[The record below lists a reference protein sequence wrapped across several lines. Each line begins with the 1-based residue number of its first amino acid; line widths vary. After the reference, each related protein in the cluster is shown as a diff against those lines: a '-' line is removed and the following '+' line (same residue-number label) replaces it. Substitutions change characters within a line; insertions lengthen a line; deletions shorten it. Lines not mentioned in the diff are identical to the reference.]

1 MISILFFIKRHRLL
15 RTGQAPIY
23 VRVSANRA
31 YSEFGIGRGVDQ
43 EQWVTARGR
52 VKPVGSKNKAL
63 NAYLDKIEYDL
74 FSIAQ
79 TLQNEGKQVTAKAVT
94 YRYRGIDKPQIS
106 FIDLCEEHNRMQSE
120 LVGKTVAAGTAIRYQ
135 TSLNHLK
142 EFMQTQGKND
152 IYTDDITVEFLEKY
166 VHFLLVARK
175 QCNNTVVKYLKNIS
189 KIINIAIAH
198 GVMKNNP
205 IALLKLR
212 LEETKKDF
220 LTEEELHTMSQVKFE
235 NPRYDRIRDIFLFCC
250 YTGLA
255 YADVYSLTTKE
266 IVTGKEG
273 KQWIVKARTKTHSL
287 CNIPLLK
294 PAMQILERYA
304 DFAKAEGRLLP
315 VPSNQTMNDGL
326 KEIAELCGINKQ
338 LTTHCARHTFATT
351 VTLANNVSIENV
363 SQMLG
368 HSNIKM
374 TQHYAKVLNTSI
386 SRDMEK
392 VEAELSL

>member
-1 MISILFFIKRHRLL
+1 
-15 RTGQAPIY
+15 
-23 VRVSANRA
+23 
-31 YSEFGIGRGVDQ
+31 
-43 EQWVTARGR
+43 
-52 VKPVGSKNKAL
+52 
-63 NAYLDKIEYDL
+63 
-74 FSIAQ
+74 
-79 TLQNEGKQVTAKAVT
+79 
-94 YRYRGIDKPQIS
+94 
-106 FIDLCEEHNRMQSE
+106 
-120 LVGKTVAAGTAIRYQ
+120 
-135 TSLNHLK
+135 
-142 EFMQTQGKND
+142 
-152 IYTDDITVEFLEKY
+152 
-166 VHFLLVARK
+166 
-175 QCNNTVVKYLKNIS
+175 
-189 KIINIAIAH
+189 
-198 GVMKNNP
+198 
-205 IALLKLR
+205 
-212 LEETKKDF
+212 
-220 LTEEELHTMSQVKFE
+220 MSQAKFE

-294 PAMQILERYA
+294 PAIQILERYA

-315 VPSNQTMNDGL
+315 VPANQTMNDGL

>member
-74 FSIAQ
+74 FSITQ
-79 TLQNEGKQVTAKAVT
+79 TLQSEGKQVTAKAVT
-94 YRYRGIDKPQIS
+94 NRYRGFDKPQIS

-152 IYTDDITVEFLEKY
+152 IYTDDITV
-166 VHFLLVARK
+166 
-175 QCNNTVVKYLKNIS
+175 VKYLKNIS

-205 IALLKLR
+205 VALLKLR

-294 PAMQILERYA
+294 PAIQILERYA
-304 DFAKAEGRLLP
+304 DFAKAE
-315 VPSNQTMNDGL
+315 GL

>member
-79 TLQNEGKQVTAKAVT
+79 TLQSEGKQVTAKAVT
-94 YRYRGIDKPQIS
+94 NRYRGFDKPQIS

-166 VHFLLVARK
+166 VHFLLVTRK

-205 IALLKLR
+205 VALLKL
-212 LEETKKDF
+212 
-220 LTEEELHTMSQVKFE
+220 
-235 NPRYDRIRDIFLFCC
+235 
-250 YTGLA
+250 GL
-255 YADVYSLTTKE
+255 
-266 IVTGKEG
+266 
-273 KQWIVKARTKTHSL
+273 
-287 CNIPLLK
+287 
-294 PAMQILERYA
+294 
-304 DFAKAEGRLLP
+304 
-315 VPSNQTMNDGL
+315 
-326 KEIAELCGINKQ
+326 
-338 LTTHCARHTFATT
+338 
-351 VTLANNVSIENV
+351 
-363 SQMLG
+363 
-368 HSNIKM
+368 
-374 TQHYAKVLNTSI
+374 
-386 SRDMEK
+386 
-392 VEAELSL
+392 

>member
-79 TLQNEGKQVTAKAVT
+79 TLQSEGKQ
-94 YRYRGIDKPQIS
+94 
-106 FIDLCEEHNRMQSE
+106 
-120 LVGKTVAAGTAIRYQ
+120 
-135 TSLNHLK
+135 
-142 EFMQTQGKND
+142 
-152 IYTDDITVEFLEKY
+152 EKY
-166 VHFLLVARK
+166 IHFLLVTRK

-205 IALLKLR
+205 VALLKLR

-220 LTEEELHTMSQVKFE
+220 LTEEELHTMSQAKFE

-294 PAMQILERYA
+294 PAMQILEHYA
-304 DFAKAEGRLLP
+304 DFAKTEGRLLP
-315 VPSNQTMNDGL
+315 VPANQTMNDGL

-351 VTLANNVSIENV
+351 ITLANNVSIENV

-392 VEAELSL
+392 VEAELSS

>member
-1 MISILFFIKRHRLL
+1 MRKISYRFVYNRKKSLNDRGTALVQVEAYLNKKKVYFSTHVYL
-15 RTGQAPIY
+15 RP
-23 VRVSANRA
+23 
-31 YSEFGIGRGVDQ
+31 
-43 EQWVTARGR
+43 EQWD
-52 VKPVGSKNKAL
+52 VKRKIIKDHPNQDAL
-63 NAYLDKIEYDL
+63 NGMLNEFIIELEKKELSLWRQGKTITLSLIKEEFKSNTDASFLGFARKEIMSSQLKDSTKRNHLTTISLLQSFKPTIEFEDLTYNFVTDFEKFLYESGYQTNTVAKHMKHLKSFVNAAINKGYIDPNNYAFRRYKIKMK
-74 FSIAQ
+74 
-79 TLQNEGKQVTAKAVT
+79 EGKHV
-94 YRYRGIDKPQIS
+94 
-106 FIDLCEEHNRMQSE
+106 
-120 LVGKTVAAGTAIRYQ
+120 
-135 TSLNHLK
+135 
-142 EFMQTQGKND
+142 
-152 IYTDDITVEFLEKY
+152 
-166 VHFLLVARK
+166 FLLPEE
-175 QCNNTVVKYLKNIS
+175 
-189 KIINIAIAH
+189 
-198 GVMKNNP
+198 MK
-205 IALLKLR
+205 K
-212 LEETKKDF
+212 LEEVS
-220 LTEEELHTMSQVKFE
+220 LTGRNSCLEHTL
-235 NPRYDRIRDIFLFCC
+235 DAFLFCC

-294 PAMQILERYA
+294 PAIQILERYA

-315 VPSNQTMNDGL
+315 VPANQTMNDGL

>member
-1 MISILFFIKRHRLL
+1 MDF
-15 RTGQAPIY
+15 
-23 VRVSANRA
+23 
-31 YSEFGIGRGVDQ
+31 E
-43 EQWVTARGR
+43 
-52 VKPVGSKNKAL
+52 
-63 NAYLDKIEYDL
+63 AYLKIEYKLDTNSSEKLMRIFKRITTICFKNGQMSKDL
-74 FSIAQ
+74 FCDHK
-79 TLQNEGKQVTAKAVT
+79 LKKVKKD
-94 YRYRGIDKPQIS
+94 RGYLTKM
-106 FIDLCEEHNRMQSE
+106 E
-120 LVGKTVAAGTAIRYQ
+120 
-135 TSLNHLK
+135 
-142 EFMQTQGKND
+142 
-152 IYTDDITVEFLEKY
+152 LEKIID
-166 VHFLLVARK
+166 FK
-175 QCNNTVVKYLKNIS
+175 PNS
-189 KIINIAIAH
+189 K
-198 GVMKNNP
+198 
-205 IALLKLR
+205 R
-212 LEETKKDF
+212 LEK
-220 LTEEELHTMSQVKFE
+220 V
-235 NPRYDRIRDIFLFCC
+235 RDIFLFCC

-287 CNIPLLK
+287 CNIPLLN
-294 PAMQILERYA
+294 PAIQILERYA

-315 VPSNQTMNDGL
+315 VPANQTMNDGL